1 MEQRTFLGRTWIEWA
16 VLACVLLIVARVYW
30 AAELRAAEDRFL
42 QTLGIEPALKFL
54 VVVPVGLY
62 LCWRLFKREYV
73 AARQAG
79 YPPVRKRVIV
89 VGCLLLALSVALLLM
104 R

>member
-1 MEQRTFLGRTWIEWA
+1 MEQRTFLRRTWIEWA
-16 VLACVLLIVARVYW
+16 VVACVLLIFARVYW
-30 AAELRAAEDRFL
+30 ATELRAAEDRLL
-42 QTLGIEPALKFL
+42 QSLGIEPALKFL

-62 LCWRLFKREYV
+62 LYWRFFKREHA

-79 YPPVRKRVIV
+79 RPAIRKGVIV
-89 VGCLLLALSVALLLM
+89 VCGLLLALAVALLLM